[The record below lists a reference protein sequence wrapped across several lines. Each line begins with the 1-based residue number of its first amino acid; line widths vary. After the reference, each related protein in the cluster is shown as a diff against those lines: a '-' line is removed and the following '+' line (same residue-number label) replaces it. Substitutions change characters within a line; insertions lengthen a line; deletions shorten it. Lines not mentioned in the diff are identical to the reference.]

1 MKQTPRTSRANQDA
15 PAARV
20 TRDEGAQEYAR
31 TDQEVIDEDFRVT
44 IYKSGASSK
53 WYVQYNHPAEGQ

>member
-1 MKQTPRTSRANQDA
+1 MKKAQRKSHASRDA
-15 PAARV
+15 PPRGARGK
-20 TRDEGAQEYAR
+20 RGPKHAR